1 MKLEAK
7 VVLVT
12 GAGRGIGRSIALAY
26 ANEGA
31 SVALMARTAT
41 EIEETA
47 RLVIEA
53 GGKALPLT
61 GDVCVLEEVDSVV
74 TEVERCWGPVEVLVN
89 NAGMQGPIGP
99 AVEAEPTAWLQTL
112 QVNLCGPF
120 LMCRRV
126 LPSMMAQRR
135 GKIINISGGGASS
148 PRPFFSAYASSKAGL
163 VRLTETLADELKEYN
178 IQVNA
183 IAPGAVATRMT
194 HEVLVADIAAG
205 EAELVKARELVYK
218 GSSSLERATA
228 LAVFLASEESDG
240 ITGRLISAVWDK
252 WEHLQDNHLPDD
264 AGTLRRIPL
273 EIPQEEIGSQQTH
286 AQTHQGFIGQTEPS
300 TSDRVNLVVKILRG
314 KRAKRLLDIGCGDG
328 RITLR
333 IAETVNVAEV
343 HGVDVAPEAIQLAQ
357 SRGIRVAQVNLDQ
370 EGLPYPSDFF
380 DLVLAMEVLE
390 HIFDPGSLLD
400 EAHRVLVPGGHL
412 ILTTPNLGSWYNRL
426 ALLLGFQPWLTSAT
440 LYSPDVGKL
449 NMGRFLKK
457 IGMIGGDHLRV
468 ITLKALR
475 DAARVHGFVPVK
487 LYGVSPTQLF
497 DARPPVF
504 LKALIYLFQKTI
516 GNVPSLSS
524 TIVADLIAKKE
535 TPYLAGEQ

>member
-12 GAGRGIGRSIALAY
+12 GAGRGIGRSIALAF

-47 RLVIEA
+47 RLVTEA

-61 GDVCVLEEVDSVV
+61 GDVCIPDEVDSVV
-74 TEVERCWGPVEVLVN
+74 TEVERCWGLVEVLVN

-99 AVEAEPTAWLQTL
+99 AVDAEPTAWLQTL

-205 EAELVKARELVYK
+205 EAELIKARELVYK

-273 EIPQEEIGSQQTH
+273 EIPQEEAGSQQTY
-286 AQTHQGFIGQTEPS
+286 AQTHKGFIGQTEPG

-314 KRAKRLLDIGCGDG
+314 KRANRLLDIGCGDG
-328 RITLR
+328 RITSC

-357 SRGIRVAQVNLDQ
+357 SKGIRTAQVNLDQ
-370 EGLPYPSDFF
+370 EGLPYPADFF

-390 HIFDPGSLLD
+390 HVFDPGSLLD
-400 EAHRVLVPGGHL
+400 EAYRVLVPGGHL

-440 LYSPDVGKL
+440 LCSPNVGKL
-449 NMGRFLKK
+449 NVSKFLKK
-457 IGMIGGDHLRV
+457 IGMVGGDHLRV
-468 ITLKALR
+468 ITLKALK
-475 DAARVHGFVPVK
+475 DAARGHGFVPVK
-487 LYGVSPTQLF
+487 IYGVSPTRLF

-524 TIVADLIAKKE
+524 TIVADLVAKKE
-535 TPYLAGEQ
+535 SPYLAGEQ